1 MIKTDEIR
9 DRLSWADKFDE
20 NETAER
26 FAVWLA
32 EELAEIP
39 EDEPDRMP
47 TAIRKTLLRLR
58 VWAWRSCCMA
68 FMGAGDPGRGDAE

>member
-1 MIKTDEIR
+1 MIKVNEIR
-9 DRLSWADKFDE
+9 DRLAWADEFDE

-39 EDEPDRMP
+39 EDEPGRMP
-47 TAIRKTLLRLR
+47 TAIRKTLLRWR

-68 FMGAGDPGRGDAE
+68 FMGAENPGRGDAE

>member
-1 MIKTDEIR
+1 MISSESIK
-9 DRLSWADKFDE
+9 DRLAWAEDFSE

-39 EDEPDRMP
+39 EDEPGRMP

-58 VWAWRSCCMA
+58 VWSWRSCCLA
-68 FMGAGDPGRGDAE
+68 FMGAGGDGR